1 MAENIWV
8 SAIRIFIYGFGTVC
22 TSLIILMF
30 CIKLM
35 SAAILRLKGSEK
47 NG

>member
-1 MAENIWV
+1 MVENIWV
-8 SAIRIFIYGFGTVC
+8 SAIRIFIYGFGIVFFGLVT
-22 TSLIILMF
+22 LMF

-35 SAAILRLKGSEK
+35 SAAILKMKGSEK